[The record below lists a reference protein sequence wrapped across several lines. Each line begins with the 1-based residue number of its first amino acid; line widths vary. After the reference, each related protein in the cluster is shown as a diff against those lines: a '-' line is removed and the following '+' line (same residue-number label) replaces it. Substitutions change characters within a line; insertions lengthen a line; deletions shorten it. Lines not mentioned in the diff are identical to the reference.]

1 MIQLPDKQDLFVGR
15 TQTIGCSAD
24 GYPKPGF
31 VWFKDFSVIDFTDP
45 RFNLLHNGS
54 LLISPVHAKDRG
66 QYVCRITQLGDCQG
80 TSLREQEQ
88 EITVTVYGKL
98 ILSLNL
104 LFNNF
109 SCLKWRKLLS

>member
-54 LLISPVHAKDRG
+54 LIISPVHTKDRG

-80 TSLREQEQ
+80 TPPDFYLQIKGTGTSLD
-88 EITVTVYGKL
+88 KH
-98 ILSLNL
+98 LSNVIYDL
-104 LFNNF
+104 
-109 SCLKWRKLLS
+109 R